1 MKVKVNKREKIM
13 PDNISVSEL
22 IKLLNYSDTSGIAL
36 AIDEEVISKVK
47 WDETILSDGA
57 NITII
62 QATCGG

>member
-1 MKVKVNKREKIM
+1 MKIKVNKREKIM

-22 IKLLNYSDTSGIAL
+22 IKLLGYSDTSGIAL
-36 AIDEEVISKVK
+36 AIDEEVIPKAQ
-47 WDETILSDGA
+47 WDNTKLIDGE

>member
-1 MKVKVNKREKIM
+1 MKIKVNKREKIM

-22 IKLLNYSDTSGIAL
+22 IKLLGYLDTSGTAL
-36 AIDEEVISKVK
+36 AIDEEVIPKAQ
-47 WDETILSDGA
+47 WDNTKLFDGA

>member
-1 MKVKVNKREKIM
+1 MKIKVNKREKIM

-22 IKLLNYSDTSGIAL
+22 IKLLGYSDTSGIAL
-36 AIDEEVISKVK
+36 AIDEEVIPKAQ
-47 WDETILSDGA
+47 WDNTKLSDGA

>member
-1 MKVKVNKREKIM
+1 MKIKVNKREKIM

-22 IKLLNYSDTSGIAL
+22 IKLLSYSDTSGIAL
-36 AIDEEVISKVK
+36 AIDDEVIPKAQ
-47 WDETILSDGA
+47 WDNTKLSDGA

>member
-1 MKVKVNKREKIM
+1 MKIKVNKREKIM

-22 IKLLNYSDTSGIAL
+22 IKLIGYSDTSGIAL
-36 AIDEEVISKVK
+36 AINEEVIPKAK
-47 WDETILSDGA
+47 WDNTKLSDGA

>member
-1 MKVKVNKREKIM
+1 MKIKVNKREKIM

-22 IKLLNYSDTSGIAL
+22 IKLLSYSDTSGIAL
-36 AIDEEVISKVK
+36 AIDEEVIPKAK
-47 WDETILSDGA
+47 WDNTKLSDGA

>member
-1 MKVKVNKREKIM
+1 MKIKVNKREKIM

-22 IKLLNYSDTSGIAL
+22 IKLLSYSDTSGIAL
-36 AIDEEVISKVK
+36 AIDEEVIPKAQ
-47 WDETILSDGA
+47 WDNTKLSDGA

>member
-1 MKVKVNKREKIM
+1 MKIKVNKREKIM

-22 IKLLNYSDTSGIAL
+22 MKLLNYSDTSGIAL
-36 AIDEEVISKVK
+36 AIDEEVIPKTE
-47 WDETILSDGA
+47 WDNTKLSDGA

>member
-1 MKVKVNKREKIM
+1 MKIKVNKREKIM

-22 IKLLNYSDTSGIAL
+22 IKLIGYSDTSGIAL
-36 AIDEEVISKVK
+36 AIDEEVIPKAQ
-47 WDETILSDGA
+47 WDNTKLSDGA